1 MYHELTVWSRGI
13 IMDKEAR
20 DVSSCIAAAARKAG
34 YYTENVSD
42 YIDDPDR
49 TNCLVR
55 RYARFGDKPILD
67 RFVYENPN
75 PDWVVLI
82 EETIVKA
89 VNFLRGTRDGEG
101 VLVVNSA
108 RDPEYLLKFLPDAM
122 RAKLAKLVVVDGVG
136 LAEQRGDSPWMFVR
150 NLSELAFDRMSTEGA
165 VERLAIGLGVAAPV
179 IGALVAATGTLAI
192 DDVAEVVADRDAMYR
207 GAEQHRVLE
216 LRPSPAC
223 RLKSRGGSMSVRGT
237 HVPEHLRL
245 PIAGVTP
252 PPTEKDGQRLF
263 PTGNFR
269 FFRPVYRDKMPPC
282 NNACPTGEQIQKYL
296 DFVKHDRFLD
306 GYLTILEDNF
316 MPSITGRVCY
326 HPCETACNRAE
337 HDEPIGIRSVE
348 RFLGDFGLQ
357 LAGEPDHRD
366 PAAAERQDRGHRGL
380 RARRPG
386 LCLSPAPPRLRQRD
400 LRGHGASPAG
410 CCAAAY
416 RTGTCPRR
424 SSTPRSPSCSAW
436 AASRSGAGCGPA
448 RPT

>member
-20 DVSSCIAAAARKAG
+20 DVSSCVAAAARKAG

-89 VNFLRGTRDGEG
+89 VNFLRGTREGQG
-101 VLVVNSA
+101 VLVINSA
-108 RDPEYLLKFLPDAM
+108 RDPEYLLKFLPDSM

-192 DDVAEVVADRDAMYR
+192 DDLAEVVADRDAMYR
-207 GAEQHRVLE
+207 GAKQHRVLE
-216 LRPSPAC
+216 LRPSPAV
-223 RLKSRGGSMSVRGT
+223 G
-237 HVPEHLRL
+237 
-245 PIAGVTP
+245 
-252 PPTEKDGQRLF
+252 
-263 PTGNFR
+263 
-269 FFRPVYRDKMPPC
+269 
-282 NNACPTGEQIQKYL
+282 
-296 DFVKHDRFLD
+296 
-306 GYLTILEDNF
+306 
-316 MPSITGRVCY
+316 
-326 HPCETACNRAE
+326 
-337 HDEPIGIRSVE
+337 
-348 RFLGDFGLQ
+348 
-357 LAGEPDHRD
+357 
-366 PAAAERQDRGHRGL
+366 
-380 RARRPG
+380 
-386 LCLSPAPPRLRQRD
+386 
-400 LRGHGASPAG
+400 
-410 CCAAAY
+410 
-416 RTGTCPRR
+416 
-424 SSTPRSPSCSAW
+424 
-436 AASRSGAGCGPA
+436 
-448 RPT
+448 